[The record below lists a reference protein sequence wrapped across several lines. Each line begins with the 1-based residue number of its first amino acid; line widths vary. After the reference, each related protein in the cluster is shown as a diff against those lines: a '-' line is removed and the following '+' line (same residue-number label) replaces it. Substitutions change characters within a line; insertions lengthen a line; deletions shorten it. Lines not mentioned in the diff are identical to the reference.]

1 MKRQTERFGGDD
13 LAKRANK
20 MAVGREFAAG
30 VGSLKVCNDFVE
42 TLDDRGELYT
52 RIQSCTSLAKE
63 ALEVVGAKRSYGA
76 LTMAI
81 SSPL

>member
-42 TLDDRGELYT
+42 TLDDRGEFYT

-63 ALEVVGAKRSYGA
+63 MRWRLSERSA
-76 LTMAI
+76 VMA
-81 SSPL
+81 PLRWQ